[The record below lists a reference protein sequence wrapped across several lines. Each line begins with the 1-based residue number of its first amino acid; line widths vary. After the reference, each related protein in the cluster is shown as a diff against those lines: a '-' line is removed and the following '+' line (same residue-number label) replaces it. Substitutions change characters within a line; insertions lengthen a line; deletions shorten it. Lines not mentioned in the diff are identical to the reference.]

1 MTKQG
6 HTVSSPLPTW
16 DLSDLVKHPLR
27 DFTRLSRQLEASV
40 ERLEQLRDHLTPSVS
55 SETFQAALDCLETI
69 AKLSAKLG
77 AFAHLWFAENTKNQE
92 ARAFESRV
100 RERLTQIHTRTLF
113 FQLWWQSLDDEVADK
128 LLPYSG
134 DTRYYLDTLRRLRR
148 FRLSEP
154 EERVLS
160 VKNSTGREALD
171 ALYGVFT
178 SGLTFRLRIGSRVR
192 ALTREQ
198 LMAYVQS
205 PDARLRKAAYDQLLT
220 VYASQRDVLG
230 EMYRTVV
237 QDWKNEF
244 VALRGYP
251 SPMAVRNFTND
262 IPEEAVE
269 ALLRTCRS
277 SAKLFQRYFRLKAAI
292 LNKRTLSRYD
302 LYAPTRTSLP
312 RISFRRAQE
321 MVIGAYRRFSPQF
334 AQLIT
339 RVLEEH
345 HLDAHPRPGKMSG
358 AFCYSVL
365 PRLTPYVLV
374 NFTGRPRDVA
384 TLAHELGH
392 ALHGLL
398 ARDRSLFTFHPS
410 LPLAET
416 ASVFGEQLLMETLLN
431 QERRKHIRQ
440 ALLVAHLDD
449 LYATVIRQAYFVEF
463 ERLAHRLAAE
473 GATLDRLADQYLA
486 LLHEQFGEA
495 LHVPEIFR
503 WEWLTIPHIFA
514 SPFYCY
520 AYSFGNLLAL
530 ALYRQ
535 YQQEGPAFVPRY
547 GALLA
552 AGGSQSPEH
561 LLRPLG
567 VDITT
572 TAFWEQGFHHIR
584 TIIDELER
592 TV

>member
-1 MTKQG
+1 MTARV
-6 HTVSSPLPTW
+6 HSASSPLPTW
-16 DLSDLVKHPLR
+16 DLSDLLKNPAR
-27 DFTRLSRQLEASV
+27 DFTRLSRQLDASV
-40 ERLEQLRDHLTPSVS
+40 ERLEQLRDQLTPSVS
-55 SETFQAALDCLETI
+55 SETFQTALDCLETI

-128 LLPYSG
+128 LLPYSR
-134 DTRYYLDTLRRLRR
+134 DARYYFESLRRLRQ

-171 ALYGVFT
+171 TLYGVLT
-178 SGLTFRLRIGSRVR
+178 NGLTFRLRIGSRVR
-192 ALTREQ
+192 SLTREQ
-198 LMAYVQS
+198 LMAYVHS
-205 PDARLRKAAYDQLLT
+205 PDARMRKAAYDQLLT
-220 VYASQRDVLG
+220 VYAEQRDVIG
-230 EMYRTVV
+230 EMYRTIV

-244 VALRGYP
+244 LALRGYP
-251 SPMAVRNFTND
+251 SPIAVRNFAND
-262 IPEEAVE
+262 VPEEAVE

-277 SAKLFQRYFRLKAAI
+277 SAKIFQRYFRLKAAI

-312 RISFRRAQE
+312 HFPFRRAQE

-334 AQLIT
+334 AQLVT
-339 RVLEEH
+339 RLFEER
-345 HLDAHPRPGKMSG
+345 HLDAQPRPGKMGG

-398 ARDRSLFTFHPS
+398 ARDRSPFTFHPS

-416 ASVFGEQLLMETLLN
+416 ASVFGEQLLMETLLS
-431 QERRKHIRQ
+431 QEHRKDIRQ

-449 LYATVIRQAYFVEF
+449 LYATVLRQAYFVEF
-463 ERLAHRLAAE
+463 ERLAHQRAAE
-473 GATLDRLADQYLA
+473 GATLDHLADRYLA
-486 LLHEQFGEA
+486 LLHEQFGHA

-503 WEWLTIPHIFA
+503 WEWLAIPHIFV

-535 YQQEGPAFVPRY
+535 YQQEGRAFVPRY
-547 GALLA
+547 VALLA
-552 AGGSQSPEH
+552 AGGSQSPAH

-567 VDITT
+567 VDITS

-584 TIIDELER
+584 AIVEELEQ
-592 TV
+592 TL